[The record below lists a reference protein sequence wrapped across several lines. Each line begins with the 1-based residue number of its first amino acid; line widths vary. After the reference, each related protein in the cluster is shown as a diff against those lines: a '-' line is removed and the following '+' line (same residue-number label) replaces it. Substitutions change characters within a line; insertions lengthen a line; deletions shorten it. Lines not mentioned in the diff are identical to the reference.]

1 MLLGS
6 AKNNKRVEGSVSKR
20 LNDLLIGK
28 IRHNLKT
35 HLNIVCGFS
44 ELLLEEL
51 EDDEVSASDDAAAA
65 LQSIN
70 QSGDSIVQYIDQI
83 FAAHNFSLEDVFAQL
98 NIQAQAFK
106 STTDEFIARI
116 NQQLDWWRQQG
127 PQDFYAQFTEDFSK
141 IDAATAG
148 LRDNVESL
156 QSGSI
161 SSVETLVDHQV
172 LSQDDINLIGKFSDS
187 LEATPDVLET
197 KYPSAILVVDD
208 NPANTEYLSRKL
220 NAAKHTVF
228 IANSGLEAERLL
240 NGETHI
246 DLVLLD
252 ILMPDLS
259 GYEILGRNRQ
269 LLQCKNIPVIVVS
282 SLDEQ
287 ETVYRCL
294 ESGAQDFISKPV
306 NFMILAARINSALER
321 KYLLDREEEHLAKIE
336 AEKQKNEELLLNI
349 LPQPIAMRMKANEY
363 LIADSVASC
372 SILFAD
378 IVGFTPLSE
387 ALGPVRVVEMLNK
400 IFTEFDNFCEDIG
413 VEKIKTIGD
422 NYMVAGGVPTPDQEH
437 ACKVAQMAIAMMRYI
452 REHPAMDGT
461 RLDMRIGIHSGP
473 AVAGVIGRK
482 KFVYDLWGDAVNTA
496 GRMESHGEAG
506 SIQISAQTAELL
518 QGRFEMQRRGMV
530 PIKGKGDLE
539 TFTLVV

>member
-1 MLLGS
+1 
-6 AKNNKRVEGSVSKR
+6 
-20 LNDLLIGK
+20 
-28 IRHNLKT
+28 
-35 HLNIVCGFS
+35 
-44 ELLLEEL
+44 
-51 EDDEVSASDDAAAA
+51 
-65 LQSIN
+65 
-70 QSGDSIVQYIDQI
+70 
-83 FAAHNFSLEDVFAQL
+83 
-98 NIQAQAFK
+98 
-106 STTDEFIARI
+106 
-116 NQQLDWWRQQG
+116 
-127 PQDFYAQFTEDFSK
+127 
-141 IDAATAG
+141 
-148 LRDNVESL
+148 
-156 QSGSI
+156 
-161 SSVETLVDHQV
+161 SSVETLVEHRV

-197 KYPSAILVVDD
+197 KYPSSILVVDD

-240 NGETHI
+240 NGDTHI

-259 GYEILGRNRQ
+259 GYEILGRNRE

-294 ESGAQDFISKPV
+294 ESGAQDFITKPV

-437 ACKVAQMAIAMMRYI
+437 APKVAQMAIAMMR
-452 REHPAMDGT
+452 
-461 RLDMRIGIHSGP
+461 
-473 AVAGVIGRK
+473 
-482 KFVYDLWGDAVNTA
+482 
-496 GRMESHGEAG
+496 
-506 SIQISAQTAELL
+506 
-518 QGRFEMQRRGMV
+518 
-530 PIKGKGDLE
+530 
-539 TFTLVV
+539 

>member
-1 MLLGS
+1 
-6 AKNNKRVEGSVSKR
+6 VSKR

-51 EDDEVSASDDAAAA
+51 EDDEDHMSDAATAA

-106 STTDEFIARI
+106 STTDEFIAQI
-116 NQQLDWWRQQG
+116 NQQLDWWQQQG
-127 PQDFYAQFTEDFSK
+127 PQDFYAEFTADFSK
-141 IDAATAG
+141 IDTATAG

-161 SSVETLVDHQV
+161 SSVETLVEHRV

-197 KYPSAILVVDD
+197 KYPSSILVVDD

-240 NGETHI
+240 NGDTHI

-259 GYEILGRNRQ
+259 GYEILGRNRE

-294 ESGAQDFISKPV
+294 ESGAQDFITKPV

-321 KYLLDREEEHLAKIE
+321 KYLLDREEEHLAKNRGRE
-336 AEKQKNEELLLNI
+336 TKKRRATAEHSAPTHCHEDEGQ
-349 LPQPIAMRMKANEY
+349 
-363 LIADSVASC
+363 
-372 SILFAD
+372 
-378 IVGFTPLSE
+378 
-387 ALGPVRVVEMLNK
+387 RVP
-400 IFTEFDNFCEDIG
+400 
-413 VEKIKTIGD
+413 
-422 NYMVAGGVPTPDQEH
+422 Y
-437 ACKVAQMAIAMMRYI
+437 R
-452 REHPAMDGT
+452 
-461 RLDMRIGIHSGP
+461 RL
-473 AVAGVIGRK
+473 GRK
-482 KFVYDLWGDAVNTA
+482 LQHFICRHRRLHTAVGGIGASSRSRN
-496 GRMESHGEAG
+496 
-506 SIQISAQTAELL
+506 AE
-518 QGRFEMQRRGMV
+518 QNFHRV
-530 PIKGKGDLE
+530 
-539 TFTLVV
+539 

>member
-51 EDDEVSASDDAAAA
+51 EDDEVSASDAAAAA